1 MPLSPRRLFANSF
14 GSCKI
19 PATSKDIAMS
29 LDLQSTVGPINKSIP
44 CLFHQRK
51 CGPASQHTPNEV
63 LWQTLQTP
71 PVAQNLSKK
80 MLLWHM
86 IPHHTFASKRHK
98 ELVQWVQCLLSYPG
112 YPMVCESA
120 KCKLERRGDCL
131 QNPNTQAT
139 SGEIHHNGDRSFPTN
154 SMAHL
159 VVLCNHNEHL
169 YRRLFFR
176 LHKTFVL

>member
-19 PATSKDIAMS
+19 PATSKDVAMN
-29 LDLQSTVGPINKSIP
+29 LDLQSTVEPINKSIP
-44 CLFHQRK
+44 LLFHQRK
-51 CGPASQHTPNEV
+51 YGPASQHAPNEV
-63 LWQTLQTP
+63 LWQTPQTS
-71 PVAQNLSKK
+71 PVAQKLSKK
-80 MLLWHM
+80 MLLCSGYNACC
-86 IPHHTFASKRHK
+86 PT
-98 ELVQWVQCLLSYPG
+98 G
-112 YPMVCESA
+112 YPMVCEFA
-120 KCKLERRGDCL
+120 KCKLKRRGDCL